1 MGRRKHAW
9 AAYECL
15 DHLNEDAV
23 VLQRAQRLVE
33 GATLE
38 DFTDAVLERIG
49 EMVSLAEETQ
59 SRHVALGMRLAV
71 REILQVQDDWTIRK
85 NPDE

>member
-23 VLQRAQRLVE
+23 VLQRTQRLVE

-38 DFTDAVLERIG
+38 DFTDAVFERIG
-49 EMVSLAEETQ
+49 ELVNLAEETQ
-59 SRHVALGMRLAV
+59 SRHVALGIRLAL
-71 REILQVQDDWTIRK
+71 REMLQVQDDWTARK
-85 NPDE
+85 DPDE

>member
-15 DHLNEDAV
+15 DQINEDDV

-38 DFTDAVLERIG
+38 DFTDAVFERIG
-49 EMVSLAEETQ
+49 EVVSLAEETQ
-59 SRHVALGMRLAV
+59 SRHVVLGIRLAL
-71 REILQVQDDWTIRK
+71 REILQVQDDWAARK
-85 NPDE
+85 DPD